1 MAPDWTPRE
10 RAVFRSF
17 ASPTD
22 VQRYLDSIP
31 YSTDPFYR
39 SPRRVM
45 RDRRAHCVDG
55 ALFAAAAL
63 RELGC
68 TARVVWIV
76 AENDD
81 GHLLALFR
89 GGARHS
95 SSQAARRAK
104 QKSRRTGADQGGWG
118 AVGKSNFVGLRY
130 RPPVYRSLRELV
142 MSYFND
148 YFNSRGDR
156 SMRAYT
162 RPLNL
167 ARFDRLRWQ
176 TDEAGVDRL
185 IDVELDR
192 LPASPVVNNG
202 QRRWLEPVDRRTLL
216 AGMMGTDA
224 RGLFRVK

>member
-1 MAPDWTPRE
+1 M
-10 RAVFRSF
+10 
-17 ASPTD
+17 ASPSE

-31 YSTDPFYR
+31 YSTDLFYR

-45 RDRRAHCVDG
+45 QDRRAHCVDG

-63 RELGC
+63 RELGYP
-68 TARVVWIV
+68 ARVVWIV

-89 GGARHS
+89 GGAKPTRGD
-95 SSQAARRAK
+95 AARQRK
-104 QKSRRTGADQGGWG
+104 RTSGGRGAGEGGWG

-148 YFNSRGDR
+148 YFNTRGDR
-156 SMRAYT
+156 SMRGYT

-176 TDEAGVDRL
+176 TAEAGVDRL
-185 IDVELDR
+185 IDIELDR
-192 LPASPVVNNG
+192 LPVSPVVNNG